1 MTVHPRS
8 EELALH
14 LAATREEL
22 RAAVH
27 ATPAEHLERS
37 PHIGSWTIVEI
48 LDHLAKIERMVVGV
62 VEREVGAARA
72 SGLRA
77 ESSSD
82 PQLESFRGYRVR
94 RRSVKVASPTFGIPA
109 RGIGVEA
116 AWAALAESRR
126 ALLAALHATDGL
138 ALGDVAAPHQFLGTL
153 NMYQW
158 IAFVGFHEQRHADQ
172 ITEIASALA

>member
-1 MTVHPRS
+1 MHPRT

-14 LAATREEL
+14 LAVTREEL
-22 RAAVH
+22 RATVH

-37 PHIGSWTIVEI
+37 QHIDGWTIVEI
-48 LDHLAKIERMVVGV
+48 LDHLAKIERMVAGV
-62 VEREVGAARA
+62 VAREVGSARA
-72 SGLRA
+72 NGLRV

-82 PQLESFRGYRVR
+82 PQLESFGGYRVR

-109 RGIGVEA
+109 RGIGVAA
-116 AWAALAESRR
+116 AWAALAESRG
-126 ALLAALHATDGL
+126 ALLAVLRSTDGL
-138 ALGDVAAPHQFLGTL
+138 ALGDVSAPHQFLGTL

-172 ITEIASALA
+172 ITETASALA